1 MLLLLRLPFYH
12 LRIRAAEKSD
22 DKKGDDSSG
31 PSLRQVEPKVRVLGL
46 SVRRHGA
53 SLLMRQVF
61 YVFFVTLSCFPSITS
76 SVRSTHAPPNEPAF
90 YSDALWVPAGF
101 LIFALGDWLGR
112 ALPQSDLFIIKRRR
126 TLVLFALART
136 VFVVRVI
143 SPWARLIG
151 ASRSSCCATS
161 NGRPAHR
168 RR

>member
-22 DKKGDDSSG
+22 DKKGDDNSG

-53 SLLMRQVF
+53 RLLMRQVF

-143 SPWARLIG
+143 SPWAWLIV